1 MSCNCPCPP
10 PIFPPLV
17 NIAPGLSRLPRQV
30 VGFPEYRG
38 AMLAAIRGKPALAD
52 WRAREGDDLGV
63 MMLEWAAYIFDVVA
77 FYDARTTEEAY
88 IRTARDLPSARMI
101 AALIGHRP
109 RPAIAA
115 RAELAAITD
124 PNTSVT
130 VPRGMQFRSD
140 GFDGNPPQIF
150 EADSGVL
157 ADSAKNQWQL
167 APVAPENITADAP
180 LLFDMQS
187 LRLAKGMVVK
197 FGLSGTDFRLGE
209 VAGIASYSGL
219 DGKAYAQPV
228 FANPVSLPAGTP
240 LADVVATGSALT
252 ARVAGFDTSLGL
264 LTAERIALFEAGA
277 TSFTTEQAV
286 DLNAG
291 VDAAIVLDGLYPQL
305 TAGQEVVLKMTSGLD
320 LFTITTV
327 EVYNNIPASGT
338 QPLPV
343 VVATKLGLAKAGRT
357 NVPNDTSGPITVY
370 GNFQRAGNLAL
381 PALARIDASRVAGN
395 LALAGLNEP
404 LAETAGTFPLLD
416 KRDTGAAV
424 EGNVSVD
431 GFGRGLLQVV
441 KSPERGDPFV
451 SPVRVFG
458 NTIPISRGE
467 TVAAEVLGSA
477 AAATPFQTFK
487 LQRKPLTYLPSLTA
501 ASGYV
506 STLQIRVNGLLWDE
520 VDSFFGAGPSDQV
533 YIVRHDEAGET
544 AVTFG
549 DGNYGAFP
557 PVGSNNVIAT
567 YRTGAGSIK
576 PPAMTIRQAVSPLKR
591 LSQIFN
597 PLGASGGADAESP
610 DQIRTQAAIGAL
622 TFGRA
627 VSLADFEA
635 MARSYAG
642 IVNAIAGWA
651 WDDALQRAVV
661 TIWYI
666 ADGGDP
672 TADLRNWLA
681 ARADP
686 AIEISVRPATA
697 VPVNLVTAMD
707 FDAAF
712 DGTVVEASV
721 IAALTDTQSGILS
734 HARAPIGGSIFLSAI
749 FEAVL
754 AVPGVQAITNLTTAV
769 GTAAAAPAP
778 FALTAAEGTFL
789 DFLPFDNR

>member
-63 MMLEWAAYIFDVVA
+63 MMLEWAAYVFDVVA

-115 RAELAAITD
+115 SAELAAITD
-124 PNTSVT
+124 PNASVT

-150 EADSGVL
+150 EADASVL

-167 APVAPENITADAP
+167 APVAPENIAADAP

-197 FGLSGTDFRLGE
+197 FGFSGTDFRLGE
-209 VAGIASYSGL
+209 VTGIASYSGL

-228 FANPVSLPAGTP
+228 FANPVSLPAGTR

-252 ARVAGFDTSLGL
+252 ARVATRTAIFDPSTNSS
-264 LTAERIALFEAGA
+264 TAI
-277 TSFTTEQAV
+277 V
-286 DLNAG
+286 DLDAK

-327 EVYNNIPASGT
+327 EVYNNIPVSGT

-343 VVATKLGLAKAGRT
+343 VVATKLGLAKAGHT
-357 NVPNDTSGPITVY
+357 NVPNDSSGPITVY

-381 PALARIDASRVAGN
+381 PALAKIDASRVAGN

-431 GFGRGLLQVV
+431 GFGRGLLQVA

-451 SPVRVFG
+451 SPLRVFG

-501 ASGYV
+501 TSGYV

-549 DGNYGAFP
+549 DGNYAAFP

-697 VPVNLVTAMD
+697 VPVKLVTAMD
-707 FDAAF
+707 FDPAY

-721 IAALTDTQSGILS
+721 IAALTDAQSGILS
-734 HARAPIGGSIFLSAI
+734 HARAPIGGAIFLSAI

>member
-1 MSCNCPCPP
+1 M
-10 PIFPPLV
+10 
-17 NIAPGLSRLPRQV
+17 
-30 VGFPEYRG
+30 
-38 AMLAAIRGKPALAD
+38 
-52 WRAREGDDLGV
+52 
-63 MMLEWAAYIFDVVA
+63 
-77 FYDARTTEEAY
+77 
-88 IRTARDLPSARMI
+88 
-101 AALIGHRP
+101 
-109 RPAIAA
+109 
-115 RAELAAITD
+115 
-124 PNTSVT
+124 
-130 VPRGMQFRSD
+130 
-140 GFDGNPPQIF
+140 
-150 EADSGVL
+150 
-157 ADSAKNQWQL
+157 
-167 APVAPENITADAP
+167 
-180 LLFDMQS
+180 
-187 LRLAKGMVVK
+187 
-197 FGLSGTDFRLGE
+197 
-209 VAGIASYSGL
+209 
-219 DGKAYAQPV
+219 
-228 FANPVSLPAGTP
+228 
-240 LADVVATGSALT
+240 
-252 ARVAGFDTSLGL
+252 
-264 LTAERIALFEAGA
+264 
-277 TSFTTEQAV
+277 
-286 DLNAG
+286 
-291 VDAAIVLDGLYPQL
+291 
-305 TAGQEVVLKMTSGLD
+305 
-320 LFTITTV
+320 
-327 EVYNNIPASGT
+327 
-338 QPLPV
+338 
-343 VVATKLGLAKAGRT
+343 
-357 NVPNDTSGPITVY
+357 VY

-404 LAETAGTFPLLD
+404 LAETAGRFPLLD
-416 KRDTGAAV
+416 KRDTGAALQ
-424 EGNVSVD
+424 GNVSVD
-431 GFGRGLLQVV
+431 SFGRGLLQVA
-441 KSPERGDPFV
+441 KSPERSDPFV
-451 SPVRVFG
+451 APLRVFG

-467 TVAAEVLGSA
+467 SVGAEVLGSA
-477 AAATPFQTFK
+477 AAASPFQTFK

-506 STLQIRVNGLLWDE
+506 STLQIRVNGLLWNE

-557 PVGSNNVIAT
+557 PVGSNNVVAT
-567 YRTGAGSIK
+567 YRTGAGSSK

-597 PLGASGGADAESP
+597 PLGASGGADAENP

-635 MARSYAG
+635 MARSYAD

-686 AIEISVRPATA
+686 AIEISVRPASA
-697 VPVNLVTAMD
+697 IPVDLVTAMD
-707 FDAAF
+707 FDPAF
-712 DGTVVEASV
+712 DRTAVEARV
-721 IAALTDTQSGILS
+721 IAALTDAQSGILS

-769 GTAAAAPAP
+769 GSGAAGPAP
-778 FALTAAEGTFL
+778 FALTATEGTFL